1 MHWSIITDQSLS
13 SYTIH
18 TTSQKPSQQHPAPS
32 PGRRSLQIFSC
43 PWICAKLPIPIL
55 QKDYQLTPP
64 ARAAQGFSTVEIKAR
79 WRGEDCYS
87 AFLIL
92 SAFVGEFGI
101 LGQGWGSDMEKVCA
115 SEACYSFFPTMPDII
130 STLQRVEY
138 SHTDQ
143 ILKRPIGRTSKTW
156 RRDCCRC
163 FSTRIIS

>member
-13 SYTIH
+13 SYTIL
-18 TTSQKPSQQHPAPS
+18 TSQKPSQQHPAPS

-92 SAFVGEFGI
+92 SSSECLVFLGRGEDPI
-101 LGQGWGSDMEKVCA
+101 WRRCA
-115 SEACYSFFPTMPDII
+115 HPSEACYSFFPTMPDII

-143 ILKRPIGRTSKTW
+143 ILKSPIGRISKTW

-163 FSTRIIS
+163 FSTRIIW